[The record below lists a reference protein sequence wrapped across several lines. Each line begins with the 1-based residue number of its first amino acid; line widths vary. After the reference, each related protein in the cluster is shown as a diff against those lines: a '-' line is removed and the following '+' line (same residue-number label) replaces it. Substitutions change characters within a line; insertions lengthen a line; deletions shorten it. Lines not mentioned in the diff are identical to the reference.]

1 MANYFISD
9 LHIEHKNVT
18 AEGTNFDGRP
28 FQTLEEMH
36 EEIVQRWNARVHNND
51 DVWLLGDT
59 AWKENETAIALIAR
73 LKGRKHAIKGNHCR
87 FKDERY
93 KQLFVEICDYKEITD
108 NINGINH
115 NLVLSHFPILAW
127 NKMNKG
133 SILLYGHVHDNSFDE
148 QNFIEALKRANEYY
162 EQRDGERYQLI
173 RAFNV
178 GAMKNYMDY
187 TPRTLKEIIDGNKIE
202 M

>member
-1 MANYFISD
+1 MNYYISD

-36 EEIVQRWNARVHNND
+36 EEIVQRWNARIHNDD

-59 AWKENETAIALIAR
+59 AWKENETAISVVAR

-87 FKDERY
+87 FKDHRY
-93 KQLFVEICDYKEITD
+93 TQLFTEICDYKEITD
-108 NINGINH
+108 NHNGINY

-127 NKMNKG
+127 NRQHKG
-133 SILLYGHVHDNSFDE
+133 AIHLYGHTHNSYDHELFQKCIAE
-148 QNFIEALKRANEYY
+148 MNEWYK
-162 EQRDGERYQLI
+162 EKDGERYKPFY
-173 RAFNV
+173 AYNV
-178 GAMKNYMDY
+178 GAMFLDY
-187 TPRTLKEIIDGNKIE
+187 APRTLTEIITGVYDK
-202 M
+202 